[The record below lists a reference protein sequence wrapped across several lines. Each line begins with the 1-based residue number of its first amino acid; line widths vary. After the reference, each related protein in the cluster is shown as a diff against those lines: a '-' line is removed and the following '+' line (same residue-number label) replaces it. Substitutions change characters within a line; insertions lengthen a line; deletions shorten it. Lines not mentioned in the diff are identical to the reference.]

1 MNDAKSSNAFRDR
14 RIEKME
20 AFRSDGGDPYPA
32 RVQRSD
38 SNRDLQKE
46 FATLAPDTVAERR
59 AQVAGRIQSIRN
71 DGMFIDIYD
80 GTDRLQLFTD
90 LKTASPEI
98 KTVLKALDLGDF
110 VGASGQVRRTR
121 RGELT
126 LNVEAITL
134 LTKALLPPPEK
145 YHGVTDTELRYR
157 KRYVDFIASAES
169 RQTLLTRY
177 KLISAVRN
185 FLTAEG
191 FLEVETPILQ
201 PIYGGAA
208 AEPFRTHHNTLD
220 MDLYLRIAP
229 ELYLKRL
236 LVGGVS
242 DKIFELNR
250 NFRNEGLSTRHNPE
264 FTMLEVYQAYAD
276 VAVMMDLLE
285 RMTAFAV
292 DAATGS
298 TRVKVGDVE
307 LEIKPPFPRL
317 SMIDEASR
325 ALGVDFRKENDVD
338 KLRALVADKLKH
350 EVDSQATW
358 GELVALV
365 FETLCEAK
373 LIEPTHVVDFPADIS
388 PLAKRSAA
396 DPRIAER
403 FETYCFG
410 MEIANAFSE
419 MNDPLAQRRILELQ
433 VEAAQRNKEFDKK
446 VDEDFLEAL
455 EYGMPPSGGLG
466 VGIDRLAMIAAGVS
480 SIREVI
486 AFPTV
491 RPL

>member
-1 MNDAKSSNAFRDR
+1 MNDAKSSNTFRDR

-20 AFRSDGGDPYPA
+20 AFRRDGGDPYPA
-32 RVQRSD
+32 RVLRSD
-38 SNRDLQKE
+38 ANRDLQKE
-46 FATLAPDTVAERR
+46 FAGLAPDTVAERR

-71 DGMFIDIYD
+71 DGMFIDIFD

-90 LKTASPEI
+90 LKTAPPGI

-110 VGASGQVRRTR
+110 VGASGRVRRTR

-126 LNVEAITL
+126 LNVEAMTL
-134 LTKALLPPPEK
+134 LAKALLPPPEK

-157 KRYVDFIASAES
+157 KRYVDFLASADS
-169 RQTLLTRY
+169 RQILLTRY
-177 KLISAVRN
+177 KLISAVRS
-185 FLTAEG
+185 FLTSEG

-201 PIYGGAA
+201 PLYGGAT

-264 FTMLEVYQAYAD
+264 FTMLEVYQAFAD
-276 VAVMMDLLE
+276 AATMMDLLE
-285 RMTAFAV
+285 RMMAFAIES
-292 DAATGS
+292 ATGA
-298 TRVKVGDVE
+298 TLVKLGDTE
-307 LEIKPPFPRL
+307 IEIKPPFPRL

-325 ALGVDFRKENDVD
+325 ALGVDFRNESDVAKLRSPVASKLKQEVD
-338 KLRALVADKLKH
+338 K
-350 EVDSQATW
+350 QATW

-365 FETLCEAK
+365 FETRCEAK
-373 LIEPTHVVDFPADIS
+373 LIAPTHVVDFPADIS

-419 MNDPLAQRRILELQ
+419 MNDPLAQRRILERQ
-433 VEAAQRNKEFDKK
+433 VEAARHNKDLNKQ

-491 RPL
+491 RPI

>member
-1 MNDAKSSNAFRDR
+1 
-14 RIEKME
+14 
-20 AFRSDGGDPYPA
+20 
-32 RVQRSD
+32 
-38 SNRDLQKE
+38 
-46 FATLAPDTVAERR
+46 
-59 AQVAGRIQSIRN
+59 
-71 DGMFIDIYD
+71 
-80 GTDRLQLFTD
+80 
-90 LKTASPEI
+90 
-98 KTVLKALDLGDF
+98 
-110 VGASGQVRRTR
+110 
-121 RGELT
+121 
-126 LNVEAITL
+126 
-134 LTKALLPPPEK
+134 
-145 YHGVTDTELRYR
+145 
-157 KRYVDFIASAES
+157 
-169 RQTLLTRY
+169 
-177 KLISAVRN
+177 
-185 FLTAEG
+185 
-191 FLEVETPILQ
+191 
-201 PIYGGAA
+201 
-208 AEPFRTHHNTLD
+208 
-220 MDLYLRIAP
+220 LYLRIAP

-285 RMTAFAV
+285 RMMATAVQSAS
-292 DAATGS
+292 GS
-298 TRVKVGDVE
+298 TKVKFGDAE
-307 LEIKPPFPRL
+307 IEIKPPFPRL

-325 ALGVDFRKENDVD
+325 ALGVDFRKEDD
-338 KLRALVADKLKH
+338 PAKLRTLVADRLKH
-350 EVDSQATW
+350 EVDAQATW
-358 GELVALV
+358 GDLVALV

-373 LIEPTHVVDFPADIS
+373 LIKPTHVVDFPADIS

-419 MNDPLAQRRILELQ
+419 MNDPLAQRRILEQQ
-433 VEAAQRNKEFDKK
+433 VEAAHRAKEFDKK